1 MNKEILEQ
9 AITKAV
15 DGGLKGYWAERYAD
29 CRRLDE
35 MEYLT
40 GENIYQE
47 GHSLEELIY
56 NHDFA
61 KALWG
66 EKQEARPS
74 MIDYTDTDK
83 LFTTYRTQPN
93 WQYHLQ
99 AMVIAD
105 DPIQYLGD
113 NTTR

>member
-47 GHSLEELIY
+47 GHSLEELIF
-56 NHDFA
+56 NQEFA

-66 EKQEARPS
+66 EELHHETFIIPKELSRRFAGTNDLAIKP
-74 MIDYTDTDK
+74 
-83 LFTTYRTQPN
+83 L
-93 WQYHLQ
+93 WHYHLQ
-99 AMVIAD
+99 QMVIAP
-105 DPIQYLGD
+105 DPIQYLGE
-113 NTTR
+113 NL